1 MLKGK
6 AKRSLAFVLAACMLL
21 ALLPSFGAGAS
32 AANVSYTE
40 VDPSVIDT
48 GTAVLPEAEQ
58 DAEQDV
64 PAADEEVHV
73 IILFEQKS
81 LAKKGFSTKDLLEN
95 EKAASYSSSLKKQ
108 QLSLV
113 DRIEREAL
121 GGEKLEIR
129 YQFTVAVNGVATVV
143 PYGRIE
149 QILAVDGVADVY
161 LEERYELDETVQPD
175 TATAGEMVGSYS
187 AWADGYTGAGS
198 RIAIIDTGLDLSHP
212 SFSEGGYYYSLGISA
227 ASFGKKI
234 SDYNLLTKEEIKKAL
249 PNLSISAD
257 KNPPKADDLY
267 RNAKVP
273 FAYNYVDDG
282 LDVSH
287 DAEGD
292 SNGDHGTHVAGIAAA
307 NRYVP
312 HYDADGD
319 LYYDKQ
325 ELGVTGVAPDAQ
337 LVVMKVFGVGGGA
350 YSSDYMAAI
359 EDAIWLNCDSV
370 NLSLGSGSAGR
381 SYGSKS
387 DQQIL
392 DSFRNTD
399 TVVTVSAG
407 NNGAWGENVLT
418 GTGMTYTTDVRM
430 HTGGSP
436 GSYTNSF
443 TIASVTNT
451 SMSGVQAG
459 SSGRSPVKVSSAGP
473 VRSMSSPSR
482 STLSRPPSV
491 CTCVPPPLTRPSRAS
506 AATVAPV
513 PVPQASVKSSTP
525 RSNVSRRTRFSP
537 VTAQRL
543 TLAPRGKA
551 GLLRRRAASSRSS
564 ARGRSSSV
572 STTAC
577 GMPGSPSSR

>member
-32 AANVSYTE
+32 AASVSYTE
-40 VDPSVIDT
+40 VDPSVIDA
-48 GTAVLPEAEQ
+48 GAAVLPEAEQ

-451 SMSGVQAG
+451 SMSGVMGKFNGVAAIPG
-459 SSGRSPVKVSSAGP
+459 DTGETYGAKNF
-473 VRSMSSPSR
+473 
-482 STLSRPPSV
+482 STLDTSED
-491 CTCVPPPLTRPSRAS
+491 
-506 AATVAPV
+506 
-513 PVPQASVKSSTP
+513 
-525 RSNVSRRTRFSP
+525 
-537 VTAQRL
+537 
-543 TLAPRGKA
+543 
-551 GLLRRRAASSRSS
+551 
-564 ARGRSSSV
+564 
-572 STTAC
+572 
-577 GMPGSPSSR
+577 